1 MTSDLFPNEQFIQID
16 LSTFSCDNQHKHL
29 QALLNPV
36 ARKILDQNNFTRAH
50 YFYLH
55 ACIVDYSFYIDR
67 FLGFYREALGGRS
80 LNSSEALI
88 LDCSLEGN
96 YQVGEVMDRLS
107 AELGAH
113 KHQLIV
119 VSQTRDYLAQNTVF
133 YNQAHY
139 DITTYA
145 SQKSIDTSLLA
156 KDGSAKDF
164 ICLNNMPRP
173 HRIALVAYLFSKGL
187 QMNNYISFTF
197 NPTGEEAGSARPCS
211 LEDFAKSAKRIYGS
225 FESLISAFL
234 ADVQPSGLAVPEPTD
249 RGNNVADSAGTP
261 WNAYA
266 ASRFSIVSES
276 SFFDGISMRDARVT
290 EKVFKSIAAGHPFI
304 LAGNAGSLRHLQ
316 ELGFSTFSPYINEDY
331 DYPGSPD
338 ERMLRVC
345 ESIDLILS
353 GVKDSIEV
361 TDRLCE
367 LASFNRRH
375 MMSGG
380 LQQEV
385 INLYNSTLSN
395 YFGFWRE

>member
-1 MTSDLFPNEQFIQID
+1 MTSVLFPDEQFIQID
-16 LSTFSCDNQHKHL
+16 LSTFSCENQHKHL
-29 QALLNPV
+29 QALLNPA
-36 ARKILDQNNFTRAH
+36 ARKILDQNNFTKAY

-55 ACIVDYSFYIDR
+55 ACIVDFYIDR
-67 FLGFYREALGGRS
+67 FLAFYREALGGRS

-96 YQVGEVMDRLS
+96 YQVDKVMDRLS

-113 KHQLIV
+113 KYQLIV
-119 VSQTRDYLAQNTVF
+119 VSQTRNYVAQNTVF

-139 DITTYA
+139 DMTTYA
-145 SQKSIDTSLLA
+145 SQKSIDAAILD
-156 KDGSAKDF
+156 KHGSARDF

-187 QMNNYISFTF
+187 QKDNYISFTF
-197 NPTGEEAGSARPCS
+197 NPTGGEAGIARPCS
-211 LEDFAKSAKRIYGS
+211 LEDFAKSAKQVFDS

-249 RGNNVADSAGTP
+249 RGKNVADSAGTP

-276 SFFDGISMRDARVT
+276 TFIDGMSMRDARVT

-304 LAGNAGSLRHLQ
+304 LAGDAGSLRHLK
-316 ELGFSTFSPYINEDY
+316 ELGFSTFSPYVNEDY
-331 DYPGSPD
+331 DCPGSSD

-345 ESIDLILS
+345 ESIELLLS
-353 GVKDSIEV
+353 ALNDSIEV
-361 TDRLCE
+361 YDRLCE